1 MDLHKIGVK
10 VYAEEREPLDL
21 LELIPVFHR
30 WIQTGAVDDLLID
43 VADYSHVHEGPGIML
58 IAHEGNY
65 GYDEAGGRR
74 GMLYYSKQPLEGDL
88 EYRLGTV
95 TAKSLKACSRLLQEK
110 DISAGVGFPVS
121 ELEVFSNDRLA
132 APNTEEAF
140 QALLPTLEAVAGK
153 LFGAGGYT
161 LERVDNDPR
170 ERLTVRITADEAS
183 SPELLLERLAA

>member
-10 VYAEEREPLDL
+10 VFAEEREPLDL

-30 WIQTGAVDDLLID
+30 WIQTGAVEDLLID

-74 GMLYYSKQPLEGDL
+74 GMLYYSKQPLAGDL

-95 TAKSLKACSRLLQEK
+95 TAKSLKACSRLLQDK
-110 DISAGVGFPVS
+110 DVSAGLTFPVT
-121 ELEVFSNDRLA
+121 EIEVFSNDRLA
-132 APNTEEAF
+132 APNTDAAFEA
-140 QALLPTLEAVAGK
+140 LRPTLEAVAGK
-153 LFGAGGYT
+153 LFGRSGYT
-161 LERVDNDPR
+161 LERVNNDPR
-170 ERLTVRITADEAS
+170 ERLTVRVKATEAGT
-183 SPELLLERLAA
+183 PELLLERLAA